1 MEERSLP
8 RPRSTPSIPA
18 PLSLIRPSA
27 CAGAT
32 WLPTL
37 ARTAADSGPHG
48 CRLWPA
54 RLVAV
59 QALPRRGAHALPPLH
74 QSGVPSPF
82 HQGGV
87 PSPSEWS
94 SESIRVELQVLLG
107 RRPMRVPASVVRGQ
121 NWRGT
126 GAGATRGRSNARTEQ
141 RADGAT
147 DGATDGTAD
156 GTADWAAHGTGHGT
170 GHGARREGC
179 EGLGRVGRGC
189 WCRAGEGDA
198 PGRVL
203 GGPRL
208 SIAVTRGSVS
218 KREATSVLAGALVDW
233 LLVLRGRC
241 RSELCPG
248 RSPRGLWPHSV
259 TAHPARRSRQAT
271 RPADRSWPPGPSF
284 AVGHFGPPSAAGHPG
299 PSSAA
304 GHAICRPGRSTRP
317 AVPSSPARRIARSPQ
332 P

>member
-1 MEERSLP
+1 MAADSGPHGSGLG
-8 RPRSTPSIPA
+8 S
-18 PLSLIRPSA
+18 
-27 CAGAT
+27 T

-37 ARTAADSGPHG
+37 ARTVG
-48 CRLWPA
+48 CRPGTASARRPRPA
-54 RLVAV
+54 APLS
-59 QALPRRGAHALPPLH
+59 LLH
-74 QSGVPSPF
+74 QSGVPSPS
-82 HQGGV
+82 G
-87 PSPSEWS
+87 WS
-94 SESIRVELQVLLG
+94 CKFCWADDRCACRHRSSG
-107 RRPMRVPASVVRGQ
+107 DK
-121 NWRGT
+121 T
-126 GAGATRGRSNARTEQ
+126 GAGRGRGSVWTEQ
-141 RADGAT
+141 RAD
-147 DGATDGTAD
+147 
-156 GTADWAAHGTGHGT
+156 WAAHGT

-259 TAHPARRSRQAT
+259 TAHPARRSRWAT
-271 RPADRSWPPGPSF
+271 SARHPRWAT
-284 AVGHFGPPSAAGHPG
+284 GPPSAAGHPG

>member
-1 MEERSLP
+1 MAADSGPHGSGLG
-8 RPRSTPSIPA
+8 S
-18 PLSLIRPSA
+18 
-27 CAGAT
+27 T

-37 ARTAADSGPHG
+37 ARTVG
-48 CRLWPA
+48 CRPGTASARRPRPA
-54 RLVAV
+54 A
-59 QALPRRGAHALPPLH
+59 PL
-74 QSGVPSPF
+74 SLL

-126 GAGATRGRSNARTEQ
+126 GAGAARGPSNARTEQ

-156 GTADWAAHGTGHGT
+156 GAAHGT